1 VGRCQKRRCHP
12 LVPTYARMPRSY
24 PSAVNWTHGD
34 EESHMALFLILLLI
48 LAAAAGVLGVVV
60 KVALGVALGIFAGFV
75 FIAWFIA
82 WRFRRVLRGA
92 GRDPRWRR
100 VRGSRVEVLD
110 RPRDD

>member
-1 VGRCQKRRCHP
+1 
-12 LVPTYARMPRSY
+12 MPRSY

-48 LAAAAGVLGVVV
+48 LAAAAGV
-60 KVALGVALGIFAGFV
+60 LGVALGIFAGFV